1 MGYGPHRRAARVF
14 AFHTAEGVPAGR
26 GYRVSGPWRGRRSGL
41 SEPVQVKVGDEV
53 ELRKPHA
60 CGANRWAVVR
70 TGVDVRVRC
79 TDCGRHVLMP
89 RPQFEKAVRKVLRV
103 AGR

>member
-1 MGYGPHRRAARVF
+1 
-14 AFHTAEGVPAGR
+14 
-26 GYRVSGPWRGRRSGL
+26 
-41 SEPVQVKVGDEV
+41 V